1 MDKNTMIKT
10 IQNKKVDYEKL
21 SDAGVA
27 YMAGYMEGLIRGR
40 GLDDSNDGNGH
51 KPTGMPAA

>member
-1 MDKNTMIKT
+1 MNKDKMIK
-10 IQNKKVDYEKL
+10 IIEEKAIDYDKL

-40 GLDDSNDGNGH
+40 STDNNHS
-51 KPTGMPAA
+51 PAA

>member
-1 MDKNTMIKT
+1 MNKDTLIKVIDDKKT
-10 IQNKKVDYEKL
+10 DYEKL

-40 GLDDSNDGNGH
+40 NLEDNQS
-51 KPTGMPAA
+51 PAA